1 MFNTKEIVHVR
12 LRRQEDKVSHGNRV
26 LTFSAT
32 IVEHGYLIS
41 ITSSRLRVPA
51 LVLAR
56 FVVGERVMPYG
67 VESRSQQDHHTLAR
81 HCCSS
86 VSLDRRPRGCG
97 APFVFCC
104 WGSPHPWLW
113 RPLDPICYIAPP
125 LPPPYMYPSLRFPPL
140 EIHAT
145 CISALDRHHLLGL
158 LWSGVRGT
166 TPERLGGCVFGFY
179 RVVDAEE
186 DLWLAKGGGC

>member
-125 LPPPYMYPSLRFPPL
+125 PPSSLHVSLPAFSTLGNPCDMHIRSRPAPFVGV
-140 EIHAT
+140 
-145 CISALDRHHLLGL
+145 ALVGRQGHN
-158 LWSGVRGT
+158 S
-166 TPERLGGCVFGFY
+166 
-179 RVVDAEE
+179 
-186 DLWLAKGGGC
+186 